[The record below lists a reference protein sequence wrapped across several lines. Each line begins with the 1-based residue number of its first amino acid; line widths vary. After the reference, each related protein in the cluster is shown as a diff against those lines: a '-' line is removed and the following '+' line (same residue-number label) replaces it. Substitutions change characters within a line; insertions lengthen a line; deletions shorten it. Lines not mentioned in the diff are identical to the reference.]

1 MDLGWLYIPGE
12 QSLDSLWI
20 WHPNLGW
27 LWTGESVFPF
37 LFSDQFQSWVYFDPE
52 REGNRIYVY
61 NFEQWLSE

>member
-1 MDLGWLYIPGE
+1 MELRTSTNTFGGDASTRKCRQKVG
-12 QSLDSLWI
+12 
-20 WHPNLGW
+20 
-27 LWTGESVFPF
+27 